1 MTREI
6 TPVLS
11 DVELS
16 RAAGNPS
23 KPRLASVVCAVV
35 LALIV
40 SPGDAEAQTPQ
51 FDVGQGISVNSERDR
66 YLRVLQTLGL
76 VRAYPWT
83 VRGFSPAEER
93 LLLPVEGVL
102 HPWASA
108 FGSPPVADGGLRV
121 GGVPFEGGATFNST
135 FPYGSNDGALWA
147 GRGVTAFA
155 RGGVY
160 ARWRGVNLRFAPEV
174 FWAQNAGF
182 DLADNGRDG
191 PDAFRDPRYPGHIDL
206 PQRFGDRPYRGAVL
220 GTSRLTV
227 DLPWTTVG
235 ISSEAR
241 IWGPSLAYPLLMGD
255 EAGGFPHVFLRSARP
270 LGPGFFRVHGQV
282 MVGYLDQSDWSPIRA
297 DVRSRYMT
305 GAVIT
310 VESDFLPGLEVG
322 VERFVQGPWEG
333 GPDAM
338 SKVLRP
344 FSRGVSISP
353 GDGNNIGNENQMAG
367 GFVRWV
373 VVGTGIEVFAEA
385 IREDYGRDIRHLLV
399 EPDDLLVRSVGF
411 RRAWTSLGGNIW
423 AIRGEFVSAQ
433 LHHGER
439 DGLVNVFGL
448 DPIARYL
455 HRGLLQGHTLNGQL
469 LAAPAA
475 FGGSGWTIA
484 IEDYR
489 PSGRT
494 TVEVTRE
501 VRLNWLAGVSR
512 DSEVAARNSVRY
524 GLSVDI
530 VRFRAGTEIAVVG
543 GPQVEL
549 NRNLVPGWTAWNLN
563 LGVAFRG
570 LRFGPD

>member
-1 MTREI
+1 MIREI
-6 TPVLS
+6 TPVYSEIGRSL
-11 DVELS
+11 V
-16 RAAGNPS
+16 AGNPS
-23 KPRLASVVCAVV
+23 KRRLASVLCAIALAFGV
-35 LALIV
+35 LASV
-40 SPGDAEAQTPQ
+40 AEAQTRQ
-51 FDVGQGISVNSERDR
+51 FDVGQGIEVNSERDR

-76 VRAYPWT
+76 VGAYPWT

-108 FGSPPVADGGLRV
+108 FGSVPVADGELRV
-121 GGVPFEGGATFNST
+121 GVVPFEGGAKYNST

-147 GRGVTAFA
+147 GRGLTAFA

-160 ARWRGVNLRFAPEV
+160 ARWKGVDLRFAPEV

-182 DLADNGRDG
+182 DLADNGFDG
-191 PDAFRDPRYPGHIDL
+191 PDAFRDPRYPGYIDL
-206 PQRFGDRPYRGAVL
+206 PQRFGDRPYQRAVL

-270 LGPGFFRVHGQV
+270 LGPGFFRVHGQL

-297 DVRSRYMT
+297 DVGSRYMT

-333 GPDAM
+333 GPEAM

-344 FSRGVSISP
+344 FSSGVSIGA

-373 VVGTGIEVFAEA
+373 VGGTGIEVFAEA
-385 IREDYGRDIRHLLV
+385 IREDYGRDIRRLLV
-399 EPDDLLVRSVGF
+399 EPDDLLVRSIGF
-411 RRAWTSLGGNIW
+411 R
-423 AIRGEFVSAQ
+423 
-433 LHHGER
+433 
-439 DGLVNVFGL
+439 
-448 DPIARYL
+448 
-455 HRGLLQGHTLNGQL
+455 
-469 LAAPAA
+469 
-475 FGGSGWTIA
+475 
-484 IEDYR
+484 
-489 PSGRT
+489 
-494 TVEVTRE
+494 
-501 VRLNWLAGVSR
+501 
-512 DSEVAARNSVRY
+512 
-524 GLSVDI
+524 
-530 VRFRAGTEIAVVG
+530 
-543 GPQVEL
+543 
-549 NRNLVPGWTAWNLN
+549 
-563 LGVAFRG
+563 
-570 LRFGPD
+570 

>member
-1 MTREI
+1 MIREI
-6 TPVLS
+6 AHVPT
-11 DVELS
+11 DVEFS

-23 KPRLASVVCAVV
+23 KPRLMAVVCAVV

-40 SPGDAEAQTPQ
+40 SPGDAEARTPQ
-51 FDVGQGISVNSERDR
+51 FDVGQGIEVNSERDR

-83 VRGFSPAEER
+83 VRGFSLAEER
-93 LLLPVEGVL
+93 LLLPVEGVR

-108 FGSPPVADGGLRV
+108 FGSPPVADGGLRA
-121 GGVPFEGGATFNST
+121 GSVPFEGGVTYNST
-135 FPYGSNDGALWA
+135 YPYGSNDGALWA
-147 GRGVTAFA
+147 GRGLTAFA

-160 ARWRGVNLRFAPEV
+160 ARWKGVDFRFAPEL

-182 DLADNGRDG
+182 DLAGNRGDG
-191 PDAFRDPRYPGHIDL
+191 PDAYRDPRYPGQIDL
-206 PQRFGDRPYRGAVL
+206 PQRFGDRPYRRATPGS
-220 GTSRLTV
+220 SRLSV
-227 DLPWTTVG
+227 ELPWTTVG

-241 IWGPSLAYPLLMGD
+241 IWGPSLAYPLLLGD

-270 LGPGFFRVHGQV
+270 LGPGVLRVHGQL
-282 MVGYLDQSDWSPIRA
+282 MVGYLGQSDWSPVQDSGA
-297 DVRSRYMT
+297 RSRFMT

-310 VESDFLPGLEVG
+310 LQSDVLPGFEIG

-333 GPDAM
+333 GLHAV
-338 SKVLRP
+338 SNVGKP
-344 FSRGVSISP
+344 FTKGVST
-353 GDGNNIGNENQMAG
+353 GTDDGNIGNENQMAG

-385 IREDYGRDIRHLLV
+385 VREDYGRDIRHFLV

-411 RRAWTSLGGNIW
+411 RRAWTSLSGSIR

-433 LHHGER
+433 LHHSER
-439 DGLVNVFGL
+439 DDRVAVLGLN
-448 DPIARYL
+448 PIARYR
-455 HRGLLQGHTLNGQL
+455 HAGVRQGHTLNGQL

-475 FGGSGWTIA
+475 FGGSGWTLA
-484 IEDYR
+484 VEDFR

-501 VRLNWLAGVSR
+501 VRLNWLSGLSR

-524 GLSVDI
+524 GVSLDI
-530 VRFRAGTEIAVVG
+530 VRFRKGTEIAIVG

-549 NRNLVPGWTAWNLN
+549 NRNLVLGWTAWNLN

-570 LRFGPD
+570 LRFDSD

>member
-16 RAAGNPS
+16 RAAGNRS

-66 YLRVLQTLGL
+66 YLRVLQSLGL

-93 LLLPVEGVL
+93 LLLPVEGAR
-102 HPWASA
+102 HPWDSA
-108 FGSPPVADGGLRV
+108 FGVVPVPVGELRV
-121 GGVPFEGGATFNST
+121 GSVPFEGGVTYNST
-135 FPYGSNDGALWA
+135 YPYGSNDGAVWA
-147 GRGVTAFA
+147 GRGLTTFA

-160 ARWRGVNLRFAPEV
+160 ARWRGVDLRFAPEV

-182 DLADNGRDG
+182 DLAENGRDG
-191 PDAFRDPRYPGHIDL
+191 PDAYRDSRYPGSIDL
-206 PQRFGDRPYRGAVL
+206 PQRFGDRPYRRATL
-220 GTSRLTV
+220 GSSRLTV
-227 DLPWTTVG
+227 ELPWTTVG

-241 IWGPSLAYPLLMGD
+241 IWGPSLGYPLLLGD
-255 EAGGFPHVFLRSARP
+255 EAGGFPHLFLKSARP
-270 LGPGFFRVHGQV
+270 IGPGVFRVHGQL
-282 MVGYLDQSDWSPIRA
+282 MVGYLGQSDWSRIRA
-297 DVRSRYMT
+297 GVRSRYMT
-305 GAVIT
+305 GAVVT
-310 VESDFLPGLEVG
+310 VASDLLPGLEIG
-322 VERFVQGPWEG
+322 VERFVQAPWEG
-333 GPDAM
+333 GLDAV
-338 SKVLRP
+338 SNVLKP
-344 FSRGVSISP
+344 FSRGVSIGY
-353 GDGNNIGNENQMAG
+353 GDGNIVNENQLAG

-373 VVGTGIEVFAEA
+373 VGGTGIEVFAEA
-385 IREDYGRDIRHLLV
+385 IRDDYGRSIRHFLV

-411 RRAWTSLGGNIW
+411 RRAWTSLSGSIW

-439 DGLVNVFGL
+439 DGLVQVFGL
-448 DPIARYL
+448 SPVARYQHPSL
-455 HRGLLQGHTLNGQL
+455 PQGHTLHGQL

-475 FGGSGWTIA
+475 FAGSGWTVA

-570 LRFGPD
+570 LRFGSD